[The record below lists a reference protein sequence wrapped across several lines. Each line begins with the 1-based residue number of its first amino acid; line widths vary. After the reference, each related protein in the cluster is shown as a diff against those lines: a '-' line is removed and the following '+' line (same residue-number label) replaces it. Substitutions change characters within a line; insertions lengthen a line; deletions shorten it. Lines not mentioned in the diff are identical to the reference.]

1 MTKDKKINK
10 VLKDDP
16 IPDPTPVV
24 VGITSVVVKALDP
37 VYSQYGQLSYG
48 FTVSLDGV
56 DYNFR
61 TNTQGYLELDD
72 SHIFLDNFTLAH

>member
-16 IPDPTPVV
+16 TPDPVPVI
-24 VGITSVVVKALDP
+24 GIKSVVVKALDP

-48 FTVSLDGV
+48 FIVSLDGV

-61 TNTQGYLELDD
+61 TNTQGYLELND
-72 SHIFLDNFTLAH
+72 SHIFLDNFTLAQ

>member
-10 VLKDDP
+10 VLRD
-16 IPDPTPVV
+16 DPTPVI
-24 VGITSVVVKALDP
+24 GITSVVVKSLDP

-48 FTVSLDGV
+48 FTVSLDGK

-61 TNTQGYLELDD
+61 TNTQGYLELND
-72 SHIFLDNFTLAH
+72 SHIFLDNFILAE

>member
-10 VLKDDP
+10 DLKDDP
-16 IPDPTPVV
+16 IPDPAPVI
-24 VGITSVVVKALDP
+24 GITSVVVKALDP